1 MLTKYK
7 IKGRNPEAKIEEVEV
22 LRETAQC
29 IFVPGNKTK
38 INPTGERK
46 ELKMTEWAE
55 HYDTWES
62 AHAALTDKA
71 ARQVA
76 NARRA
81 LEIANS
87 FAGNVKGMRHNAEVS
102 GAGTASAGLPGSAP
116 GGEL

>member
-7 IKGRNPEAKIEEVEV
+7 IRGRYPEAKIEEVEV
-22 LRETAQC
+22 VRETAQY
-29 IFVPGNKTK
+29 IFVPAYKTK
-38 INPTGERK
+38 SNPNGERK

-55 HYDTWES
+55 HYDTWEA

-87 FAGNVKGMRHNAEVS
+87 FAGNVKGMRHNVEVTGAPS
-102 GAGTASAGLPGSAP
+102 GADRE
-116 GGEL
+116 GE

>member
-7 IKGRNPEAKIEEVEV
+7 IKGRYPEAKIEEVEV

-29 IFVPGNKTK
+29 IFVPTNKTMS
-38 INPTGERK
+38 NPNGERK

-55 HYDTWES
+55 HYDTWE
-62 AHAALTDKA
+62 AARAALTAKA
-71 ARQVA
+71 ERQVL

-87 FAGNVKGMRHNAEVS
+87 FAGNVKVMRHNV
-102 GAGTASAGLPGSAP
+102 
-116 GGEL
+116 